1 LTLTTGDL
9 ESAVAGRLSGPLLD
23 HVVSVVETAHGIAS
37 RAGWPGDDRRAVRR
51 AAWLHDAVKDEGVE
65 AWIRRIREAGEE
77 PDPWSM
83 ARAPI
88 LLHAHA
94 AAIWGAGRGENDP
107 RVLAAVRHH
116 PTAHPGWGP
125 IGRLLYV
132 ADFCEP
138 RRPFAASVGAARIRR
153 CAAAGETGLANAARE
168 VLRLRLA
175 RHLDRGEG
183 IHPLSLAAWNSW
195 TGGEGFP

>member
-37 RAGWPGDDRRAVRR
+37 RAAWAEEDRRAVRR

-65 AWIRRIREAGEE
+65 AWIRRIGEAGEK
-77 PDPWSM
+77 PDPW
-83 ARAPI
+83 ALAHAPI

-94 AAIWGAGRGENDP
+94 AAVWGAGMGESDS

-116 PTAHPGWGP
+116 PTAHPEWGP
-125 IGRLLYV
+125 IGWLLYV

-138 RRPFAASVGAARIRR
+138 GRPFAASIGAARLRER
-153 CAAAGETGLANAARE
+153 AARGE
-168 VLRLRLA
+168 AELAGAARGILRLRLA

-183 IHPLSLAAWNSW
+183 IHPLSFAAWNTW
-195 TGGEGFP
+195 TDGEDAA

>member
-1 LTLTTGDL
+1 LTLATGDL

-37 RAGWPGDDRRAVRR
+37 RAAWPEDERRAVRR

-65 AWIRRIREAGEE
+65 AWIDRIREAGEE
-77 PDPWSM
+77 PDPWAM
-83 ARAPI
+83 TRAPI

-94 AAIWGAGRGENDP
+94 AAIWGAGMGEREP

-116 PTAHPGWGP
+116 PTAHPEWGP
-125 IGRLLYV
+125 IGWLLYV

-138 RRPFAASVGAARIRR
+138 GRPFAAAVGAARLRDR
-153 CAAAGETGLANAARE
+153 AGEDEAGLTDAARA

-183 IHPLSLAAWNSW
+183 IHPLSLATWNAW
-195 TGGEGFP
+195 TDGEDAP